1 MTSASLEPQPL
12 PPSGTFKPLVS
23 IRRHK
28 WLALALITV
37 IIVIGAPL
45 VLKTSKPVYETKASI
60 YVAQRFAKVL
70 KSDQEL
76 EFGSTTQY
84 QQYVEQQIRNIVR
97 YDVAVKA
104 LHQFPPPPGSL
115 LPPST

>member
-60 YVAQRFAKVL
+60 YVAQRFAKAHARL
-70 KSDQEL
+70 G
-76 EFGSTTQY
+76 FG
-84 QQYVEQQIRNIVR
+84 R
-97 YDVAVKA
+97 
-104 LHQFPPPPGSL
+104 
-115 LPPST
+115 LPPLDCSKFVAPRKPSPQGELF